1 MTQRGPCAGPDGV
14 QDYRPRAV
22 DFPHYIGEG
31 SLSGERTSDLSYL
44 QRAAPGTPA
53 PGAKH
58 DYVGGVG
65 WGVMEHSELN
75 SRALQSNMQIKL
87 GEFRQACEDKVTHR
101 YQNPWQLPPCV
112 LNAQP
117 RGSRGRLAWTQHGS
131 EDQPRQSPERRRCRE
146 TPTQHSLARPSTV
159 GLAPFA
165 FSTDLNTL
173 DAGAGSNQELTK

>member
-101 YQNPWQLPPCV
+101 YQNPCCLPVSSMP
-112 LNAQP
+112 
-117 RGSRGRLAWTQHGS
+117 SRGDPGGDWPGHSTGLKTSPDRA
-131 EDQPRQSPERRRCRE
+131 QSAGAAGRP
-146 TPTQHSLARPSTV
+146 RPSTASP
-159 GLAPFA
+159 GPAQW
-165 FSTDLNTL
+165 D
-173 DAGAGSNQELTK
+173 